1 MIKHRLRR
9 LESFLNDCQL
19 RLHKPPPRRLQTV
32 QDVID
37 LLQEQVE
44 AVRADRWSSAIAK
57 ARAIAQ
63 LASVARRAI
72 EAGVLQAR
80 VDLLEA
86 VLKERKAERR
96 HEHP

>member
-32 QDVID
+32 QDVIV

-44 AVRADRWSSAIAK
+44 AVRADRQDLSAK
-57 ARAIAQ
+57 F
-63 LASVARRAI
+63 
-72 EAGVLQAR
+72 VLF
-80 VDLLEA
+80 LFEIL
-86 VLKERKAERR
+86 
-96 HEHP
+96 